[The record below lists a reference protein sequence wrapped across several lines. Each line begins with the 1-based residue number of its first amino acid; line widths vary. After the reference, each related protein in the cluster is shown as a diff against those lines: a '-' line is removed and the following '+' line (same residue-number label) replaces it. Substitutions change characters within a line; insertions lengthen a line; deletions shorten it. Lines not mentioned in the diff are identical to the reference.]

1 MRTLL
6 LIPFLALLLGCTPK
20 TLSLGTQSGIIKTP
34 ETISIGMTRTE
45 TLRRLHQS
53 GAVEVARDVLPD
65 AKGWAVAG
73 RSDCLFLSF
82 TNDMLA
88 GIGVE
93 LNANKPKMYRGAYTT
108 NSYRLR

>member
-1 MRTLL
+1 MRTPIHIL
-6 LIPFLALLLGCTPK
+6 FLALLMGCAPK
-20 TLSLGTQSGIIKTP
+20 TQTHTTQAGSVMAP
-34 ETISIGMTRTE
+34 ETISVGMTKTE
-45 TLRRLHQS
+45 TLRRLRQS
-53 GAVEVARDVLPD
+53 GAVEVAKDLSPD
-65 AKGWAVAG
+65 GKGWGIAG

-93 LNANKPKMYRGAYTT
+93 LNADRPKMYRVGYAT